1 MTKICVSLTEET
13 TAGVVERMQELS
25 GIADL
30 FEVRADLV
38 LDLDLLTILRAKT
51 RPIMLTCRAAS
62 EGGRL
67 ADDDPRRRLTLLEAV
82 KRGFDYVDVEYRS
95 AFTDVMV
102 EKAGRGLVVSYH
114 DLKGTPED
122 LDGFYA
128 AMREGGADVVKIAV
142 TPRSI
147 RDVGRLLDFAARTAA
162 GSGPPLVPIALGPLG
177 VVTRVAAGR
186 WGAPFTFASAARGA
200 EASPG
205 QIPAAEMADLYRSR
219 DVNPLTKL
227 YGVLGTDVVWSLSPV
242 LHNRAFEA
250 RGLDSVYVPLQV
262 DSLDGFLAAMPALAL
277 SGFSVTRPFKVDI
290 VPHLQEVEEQAAISG
305 SVNTVVV
312 HEGSLRG
319 STTDGIGVL
328 APLKKRL
335 DVKGRAVVI
344 VGAGGAARAAALA
357 LQRKGAKVTLVAR
370 RPERAASVARVL
382 GSGHAGLDGLSRLTW
397 DVLINATPVG
407 SLAFP
412 DQSPVPANLH
422 RPGTVA
428 LDMVYEP
435 LDTRFLRDAQ
445 QAGCTIIDG
454 LEMLLAQAVAQF
466 ETWTGLEAPLAEMKS
481 AALFLA
487 QEQEA

>member
-1 MTKICVSLTEET
+1 MTQICVSLTEET
-13 TAGVVERMQELS
+13 TAGVVERMADLA

-30 FEVRADLV
+30 FEVRADFV
-38 LDLDLLTILRAKT
+38 LDLDLLTILRGRT
-51 RPIMLTCRAAS
+51 RPILLTCRAAS

-67 ADDDPRRRLTLLEAV
+67 ADDDPRRRMTLLEAV

-95 AFTDVMV
+95 AFVDVMV

-128 AMREGGADVVKIAV
+128 AMRERGADVVKIAV

-162 GSGPPLVPIALGPLG
+162 AGGPPLVPIALGPLG
-177 VVTRVAAGR
+177 VVTRIAAGR

-200 EASPG
+200 ETSPG
-205 QIPAAEMADLYRSR
+205 QIPAAEMADLYRAR
-219 DVNPLTKL
+219 DVNPLTKVF
-227 YGVLGTDVVWSLSPV
+227 GVLGTDVVWSLSPV

-250 RGLDSVYVPLQV
+250 RRLDAVYVPLQA
-262 DSLDGFLAAMPALAL
+262 DSLEGFLEALPALAL

-290 VPHLQEVEEQAAISG
+290 VPHLQEVEEPAALSG

-312 HEGSLRG
+312 HDGALRG

-344 VGAGGAARAAALA
+344 LGAGGAARAAALA
-357 LQRKGAKVTLVAR
+357 LKRKGARVTLVAR
-370 RPERAASVARVL
+370 RSGQAASVASAL
-382 GSGHAGLDGLSRLTW
+382 GCAHAGLPDLPRLAW
-397 DVLINATPVG
+397 DVLINATPAG
-407 SLAFP
+407 SAAHPDESPFP
-412 DQSPVPANLH
+412 AKH
-422 RPGTVA
+422 RPGTVV

-435 LDTRFLRDAQ
+435 LETRFLRDAQ

-466 ETWTGLEAPLAEMKS
+466 ETWTGLEAPLDVMKS